1 VELSFSSISIRP
13 QSSNPTIFDS
23 NLTKFMRYLTQSL
36 SVAAACVTL
45 TSVFP
50 LSSAS
55 ADTAISFENGLNS
68 MEVPLPRIN
77 NTENNSGICSSNITT
92 AINKII
98 DRPELNQ
105 GKWAILVQSLGGT
118 NIYSLN
124 PDSYMVPA
132 SNMKLLVTAAAL
144 QEFNPDNQINSTSI
158 SDWIKVMNLNS
169 DNAYANALLN
179 YVGGSQSVQKAL
191 ANLGIDTNG
200 YRMRDGAGLSH
211 NNLAT
216 PRTLV
221 SILKA
226 MYHGRGHE
234 VFLASLPVAGISGTL
249 KHRLQQTTTQGTVR
263 AKTGTL
269 RGVKALSGYLDH
281 PEYGTLVFS
290 IITNQPIESPSN
302 PVAQGIDDIV
312 VELSKLSSC
321 S

>member
-1 VELSFSSISIRP
+1 
-13 QSSNPTIFDS
+13 
-23 NLTKFMRYLTQSL
+23 MHYLKQFL
-36 SVAAACVTL
+36 AVATACVTL
-45 TSVFP
+45 TSIFP
-50 LSSAS
+50 LAFVR
-55 ADTAISFENGLNS
+55 ADTAVSFEDGLNS
-68 MEVPLPRIN
+68 LEVPLSAPE
-77 NTENNSGICSSNITT
+77 NTEHNSSICSINITT
-92 AINKII
+92 AISQII
-98 DRPELNQ
+98 EHPELNQ
-105 GKWAILVQSLGGT
+105 GKWAILVESLGGT
-118 NIYSLN
+118 KIYSLN

-169 DNAYANALLN
+169 DNAYANALLS

-200 YRMRDGAGLSH
+200 YRLRDGAGLSH

-221 SILKA
+221 SILKV

-249 KHRLQQTTTQGTVR
+249 KHRLQQTTAQGTVR

-290 IITNQPIESPSN
+290 IITNQPIGRSSDR
-302 PVAQGIDDIV
+302 VSQGIDDISQGIDDIV

-321 S
+321 P

>member
-1 VELSFSSISIRP
+1 
-13 QSSNPTIFDS
+13 
-23 NLTKFMRYLTQSL
+23 MRYLIHYLSL
-36 SVAAACVTL
+36 AVACITL
-45 TSVFP
+45 ASPFA
-50 LSSAS
+50 LSTAS
-55 ADTAISFENGLNS
+55 ADTTIGFGNGLDPID
-68 MEVPLPRIN
+68 VPLSPTIKN
-77 NTENNSGICSSNITT
+77 PGICSNNITE
-92 AINKII
+92 AISKIVE
-98 DRPELNQ
+98 RPELNQ

-144 QEFNPDNQINSTSI
+144 QEFNPENQIHSI
-158 SDWIKVMNLNS
+158 SMGDWIKVTNLNS
-169 DNAYANALLN
+169 DNAYANVLLS
-179 YVGGSQSVQKAL
+179 YLGGSQSVEQAL
-191 ANLGIDTNG
+191 TSLGIDANG
-200 YRMRDGAGLSH
+200 YRMRDGSGLSH

-226 MYHGRGHE
+226 MHDGRGHE

-249 KHRLQQTTTQGTVR
+249 KNRLQQTTAQGSVR

-290 IITNQPIESPSN
+290 IITNQPINQSST
-302 PVAQGIDDIV
+302 PVVQGIDDIV
-312 VELSKLSSC
+312 VELSKLTSC
-321 S
+321 P